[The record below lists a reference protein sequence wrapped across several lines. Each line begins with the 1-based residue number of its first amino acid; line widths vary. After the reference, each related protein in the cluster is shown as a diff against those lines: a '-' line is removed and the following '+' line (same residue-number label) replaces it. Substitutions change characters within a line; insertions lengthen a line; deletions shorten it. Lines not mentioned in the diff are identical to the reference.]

1 MSIRDHGATRTPPL
15 EAAIHQF
22 SVGQIVRM
30 RSRSGVFPKT
40 VELFRITRT
49 LPARDN
55 LPQYRLRGDGENYE
69 RVATEDNL
77 ELVGAETVARE
88 EEGAAS
94 SWTGW
99 ASEGSTA
106 RLKGA
111 RAAHRGK
118 SHR

>member
-1 MSIRDHGATRTPPL
+1 MNIRSPGHTL
-15 EAAIHQF
+15 EAAVHRY

-40 VELFRITRT
+40 EELFRITRT

-55 LPQYRLRGDGENYE
+55 LLQYRLRSDGENYE

-77 ELVGAETVARE
+77 ELVGAESVTER
-88 EEGAAS
+88 AAAA

-99 ASEGSTA
+99 TPGERSTA
-106 RLKGA
+106 TAKDA
-111 RAAHRGK
+111 RPAPRGK
-118 SHR
+118 TRK

>member
-1 MSIRDHGATRTPPL
+1 MSIRGPAHTRIPTLEGAV
-15 EAAIHQF
+15 HQF

-40 VELFRITRT
+40 DEVFRITRT

-55 LPQYRLRGDGENYE
+55 LLQYRLRSDAENYE

-77 ELVGAETVARE
+77 ELVGSEPVT
-88 EEGAAS
+88 EGAADL

-99 ASEGSTA
+99 TSAGASTP
-106 RLKGA
+106 KGDP
-111 RAAHRGK
+111 RAKTRK
-118 SHR
+118 

>member
-1 MSIRDHGATRTPPL
+1 MSIRGPVHTRNPSLEGAV
-15 EAAIHQF
+15 HQY

-40 VELFRITRT
+40 DEVFRITRT

-55 LPQYRLRGDGENYE
+55 LLQYRLRSDGENYE

-77 ELVGAETVARE
+77 ELVGSESVP
-88 EEGAAS
+88 EGAADP

-99 ASEGSTA
+99 TSADAATA
-106 RLKGA
+106 KGA
-111 RAAHRGK
+111 RAALRGK
-118 SHR
+118 IRK

>member
-1 MSIRDHGATRTPPL
+1 MTIRVPGATRIPPL
-15 EAAIHQF
+15 EAAVHQF

-40 VELFRITRT
+40 DEVFRITRT

-55 LPQYRLRGDGENYE
+55 FLQYRLRSEGENYE

-77 ELVGAETVARE
+77 ELVGADSVM
-88 EEGAAS
+88 EGAAAA

-99 ASEGSTA
+99 TSADAS
-106 RLKGA
+106 
-111 RAAHRGK
+111 AAPAK
-118 SHR
+118 SPRSKTRK